1 MPKDYEEFG
10 KREYQDFGGESFI
23 ASAPYTED
31 YGKTQ
36 PLVDDYAP
44 TMPVDASDKDPD
56 FDDEG
61 GKTQRDVSI
70 KSSDGQTTIDPV
82 VGWLV
87 CVEGKPKGKDYRLYI
102 GFNHIGRNL
111 RLQVPIMEDEKI
123 SREPSMWIAYDPR
136 NRAFRVGS
144 KGESNLVYHNGHAI
158 YESETLLPY
167 DRLRVGGTELLFV
180 PFCNEH
186 FNWED
191 TPASE

>member
-1 MPKDYEEFG
+1 MPRDFENFG
-10 KREYQDFGGESFI
+10 KNEYQDFSGESFI

-36 PLVDDYAP
+36 PLVDDYEA
-44 TMPVDASDKDPD
+44 TMPVEESSLPNEYDAED
-56 FDDEG
+56 G

-70 KSSDGQTTIDPV
+70 KSSDGKTTIDPV

-87 CVEGKPKGKDYRLYI
+87 SVAGKSKGKDYRLFI

-123 SREPSMWIAYDPR
+123 SREPSMWVAYDPR

-158 YESETLLPY
+158 YESEVLIPY
-167 DRLRVGGTELLFV
+167 DRLRVGDTELLFV
-180 PFCNEH
+180 PFCNDQ
-186 FNWED
+186 FSWEAD
-191 TPASE
+191 DQ